1 MVLILFF
8 KAVWLM
14 LCTYLATSTK
24 MNVDQSLKGQNRSKC
39 VILYP
44 AKDMDDIE
52 INYLLSTKVQKK
64 FVKYATVYSTGTQ
77 YD

>member
-1 MVLILFF
+1 
-8 KAVWLM
+8 M

-64 FVKYATVYSTGTQ
+64 FVKYATVYSMAVRAVEFSDGW
-77 YD
+77 